1 MRISVFTLFNLL
13 CHPIMQRPYGS
24 SYGYFSQKYSVPK
37 RFHIAN
43 WVVYAYGLC
52 LTTALVVVGLGELT
66 ARPTSNTGTQLI
78 HANR

>member
-1 MRISVFTLFNLL
+1 MQFDSRRADCPTMISRNTTSTN
-13 CHPIMQRPYGS
+13 
-24 SYGYFSQKYSVPK
+24 YGYFSQKYSAPK

-66 ARPTSNTGTQLI
+66 ARPTSNSGTQSI